1 MTMRLFSVLLVAA
14 VATAIVGCS
23 DKKQQGRAK
32 EGELHINEAV
42 ADSMKA
48 GMKDL
53 SIDADPSH
61 SPEFP
66 GGFDAMRAYIKS
78 HVRMP
83 QIARDSKKEGKV
95 IVTAHVDDKGVITS
109 CSVFS
114 TDDDMFNDEALRVV
128 RSMPRFTPAHKGGKA
143 VAGDVKI
150 AVMFRLK

>member
-1 MTMRLFSVLLVAA
+1 MMRLFRVFLLVAA
-14 VATAIVGCS
+14 VALMAGCG

-32 EGELHINEAV
+32 GSELHLNEAV

-48 GMKDL
+48 DMKAV
-53 SIDADPSH
+53 SIDPDPSH

-95 IVTAHVDDKGVITS
+95 IVTAHVDASGAITR
-109 CSVFS
+109 CSIFS

-128 RSMPRFTPAHKGGKA
+128 RSMPRFTPAHKNGKA
-143 VAGDVKI
+143 VEDDVKI